1 MIRGPGEHAA
11 LDGRARF
18 KVYDPGMADIRTPW
32 IAFDSNDPGTPA
44 ELLNRIRDRTADTW
58 VTVEPMPAAGGG
70 GRFRRKPA
78 DSPYSVTIS
87 PYADDEAP
95 HVLLYLVFPKGA
107 RFSERTGLL
116 PDVAQLD
123 DDGRDD
129 AMVRVP
135 LATPSDDVA
144 ALAISLLRNCS
155 DTDLGSSWRA
165 GIGDTTIPRQSTTF
179 G

>member
-1 MIRGPGEHAA
+1 MS
-11 LDGRARF
+11 DN
-18 KVYDPGMADIRTPW
+18 RTPW
-32 IAFDSNDPGTPA
+32 IAFDSSDPGTPA
-44 ELLNRIRDRTADTW
+44 ELLDRIRDKTADTW

-70 GRFRRKPA
+70 GRFRRKQA
-78 DSPYSVTIS
+78 DSPYSVTMS
-87 PYADDEAP
+87 PYAADEAP
-95 HVLLYLVFPKGA
+95 HVLLYFGFPKGA
-107 RFSERTGLL
+107 RFSERAGIM

-135 LATPSDDVA
+135 LGTPSNDVA
-144 ALAISLLRNCS
+144 ALAIGLLRNCS
-155 DTDLGSSWRA
+155 DTDLGPNWRT

>member
-1 MIRGPGEHAA
+1 
-11 LDGRARF
+11 
-18 KVYDPGMADIRTPW
+18 MADIRTPW
-32 IAFDSNDPGTPA
+32 IAFDSSDPGTPA
-44 ELLNRIRDRTADTW
+44 ELLDRIRDKTADTW

-70 GRFRRKPA
+70 GRFRHKSA
-78 DSPYSVTIS
+78 GSPYSVTMS
-87 PYADDEAP
+87 PYAADEAP

-107 RFSERTGLL
+107 RFSERADLL

-135 LATPSDDVA
+135 LATPSADVA
-144 ALAISLLRNCS
+144 ALAIGLLRSCS
-155 DTDLGSSWRA
+155 ATDLGPSWRA
-165 GIGDTTIPRQSTTF
+165 GIGDTTIARQSTTF